1 MKSRRGL
8 PSQWSSSPSSSLD
21 PLTDSANTAPRNLP
35 GAAGWDWGGR
45 MTDGRTDFD
54 RYCQLRRESPL
65 TSIESFTRR
74 RRLHLSQISSLVIC
88 LPKLHFASISA
99 LGISVMI
106 NYMNDIPSA
115 ETEVNCNLGRRI
127 TTCDTTRRQAERG
140 MRREHHQSV
149 GQAWVDAQRVRRK
162 SDFLSFVR
170 PANGTKARNQF
181 IRRKRLAGRGVTD

>member
-127 TTCDTTRRQAERG
+127 TTCDTTRRQAGEGDAARTS
-140 MRREHHQSV
+140 SV
-149 GQAWVDAQRVRRK
+149 SRTGSGGRAEGAEKIRFPLLRSSCEWHK
-162 SDFLSFVR
+162 SPKSIY
-170 PANGTKARNQF
+170 P
-181 IRRKRLAGRGVTD
+181 